1 MFYSLWW
8 QLSLSSLSLS
18 QGALRGVLRGRL
30 GRGRKWTATARG
42 GSGLLRLQKINS
54 YQLGNVML
62 RAL

>member
-8 QLSLSSLSLS
+8 QLSLSLSSLSLS

-42 GSGLLRLQKINS
+42 REWIAEVAEN
-54 YQLGNVML
+54 
-62 RAL
+62 